1 MNFITV
7 SEMIGTGGEKIARQL
22 ARKLNYSFVGD
33 EEVLTTAY
41 ARGLISE
48 TRKLE
53 ERPFSLMDRIFSE
66 RPKVY
71 LDKLQA
77 VIYELAKKGDIV
89 FFGGGAQILLQ
100 AFECAFHVFIVGS
113 KEERIKKIVEEKK
126 VDKEMAEKII
136 LASDQN
142 KRSFM
147 RFAFNEDWQDWKLYD
162 LIINTDKL
170 SVDSAVSVIMEG
182 ATAGEIKACGLH
194 SLRLLENLSISR
206 RVEAALLEAG
216 MLSSHIF
223 YELDDQNNLRIYG
236 VVYSPKDKE
245 EVEKI
250 LDNLSGINKVKNELR
265 VFPGSAE

>member
-7 SEMIGTGGEKIARQL
+7 SEMIGTGGETIAREL
-22 ARKLNYSFVGD
+22 AQKLNYHFVGD
-33 EEVLTTAY
+33 EEVLA
-41 ARGLISE
+41 AASAMGLILE
-48 TRKLE
+48 KRKLE

-77 VIYELAKKGDIV
+77 AIYELAKKGDIV

-113 KEERIKKIVEEKK
+113 KEARIKRIMEEKK
-126 VDKEMAEKII
+126 VDKEVAEKII

-147 RFAFNEDWQDWKLYD
+147 RFAFNEDWQNWQLYD

-170 SVDSAVSVIMEG
+170 GVSSAVNVIIEG
-182 ATAGEIKACGLH
+182 ATASEIKACGLH
-194 SLRLLENLSISR
+194 SLRLLEMLSINQ

-216 MLSSHIF
+216 MLSPHIF

-245 EVEKI
+245 EVEKV
-250 LDNLSGINKVKNELR
+250 LRNLSGINSVKNELR
-265 VFPGSAE
+265 IFPGTAE

>member
-7 SEMIGTGGEKIARQL
+7 SEMIGTGGEKIAREL
-22 ARKLNYSFVGD
+22 ARKLNYNFVGD
-33 EEVLTTAY
+33 EEVLMTASSK
-41 ARGLISE
+41 GLISE

-71 LDKLQA
+71 LDKLHA
-77 VIYELAKKGDIV
+77 VIYELAKRGDTV
-89 FFGGGAQILLQ
+89 FLGGGAQILLQ
-100 AFECAFHVFIVGS
+100 SFECAFHVFIVGS
-113 KEERIKKIVEEKK
+113 KEARIKRIMEEQQ
-126 VDKEMAEKII
+126 VDKEVAEKII

-147 RFAFNEDWQDWKLYD
+147 RFAFNEDWLDWKLYD

-170 SVDSAVSVIMEG
+170 SVASAVSVVMEG
-182 ATAGEIKACGLH
+182 AMASEIKACGLN
-194 SLRLLENLSISR
+194 SVRLLETLSITR

-216 MLSSHIF
+216 MLSPHIF
-223 YELDDQNNLRIYG
+223 YELDDDNVLRIYG
-236 VVYSPKDKE
+236 VVYSPGDKE

-250 LDNLSGINKVKNELR
+250 LCNLSGINRIKNELR

>member
-7 SEMIGTGGEKIARQL
+7 SEMIGTGGEKIARTL
-22 ARKLNYSFVGD
+22 AQELNYSFVDD
-33 EEVLTTAY
+33 EEVLATASSM
-41 ARGLISE
+41 GLISE
-48 TRKLE
+48 ARKLE
-53 ERPFSLMDRIFSE
+53 ERPFPLMERIFSE

-77 VIYELAKKGDIV
+77 VIYEIAKKGNIV

-113 KEERIKKIVEEKK
+113 KEERIKRIMAEKK
-126 VDKEMAEKII
+126 VDKEVAEKII
-136 LASDQN
+136 LTSDQN

-182 ATAGEIKACGLH
+182 ATASEIKACGLH
-194 SLRLLENLSISR
+194 SLRLLEALSINR

-216 MLSSHIF
+216 MLSPHIF
-223 YELDDQNNLRIYG
+223 YELDDNNNLRIYG

-245 EVEKI
+245 EIEKI
-250 LDNLSGINKVKNELR
+250 LYKLSGINRVKNELR
-265 VFPGSAE
+265 VFPGTAQ